1 MTENETDAMPEIQTI
16 HTPLLPKHPRLRFID
31 GAGDGA
37 AGDSG
42 DDGDEGGSGEGSGD
56 DSGDADGT
64 DALGDKGKQALDRM
78 KEQRTA
84 ATKRATAA
92 EKELADFKAAAA
104 LKDKPADEQVLEAAK
119 AEARTEAN
127 TRANERILRADL
139 RAAAT
144 GKLADPA
151 DAALYLNL
159 ADFAVSDDGET
170 DSEALNDAITE
181 LLTRKPHLA
190 AAKQTRF
197 DGSADQGA
205 KGKESKATQLSAQDI
220 KGWSPSQIVEAQ
232 NAGRLDSILGR
243 TK

>member
-1 MTENETDAMPEIQTI
+1 MSEYDADAMPETPI
-16 HTPLLPKHPRLRFID
+16 HTPLMPKHPRLRFID

-42 DDGDEGGSGEGSGD
+42 DEGDEATGDEQEGDGTGDGDG
-56 DSGDADGT
+56 ADE
-64 DALGDKGKQALDRM
+64 LGDKGKQALDRM
-78 KEQRTA
+78 KAERTA
-84 ATKRATAA
+84 AKNEARDAKR
-92 EKELADFKAAAA
+92 ELADFKAAEA
-104 LKDKPADEQVLEAAK
+104 LKSKPADEQALEAAK

-127 TRANERILRADL
+127 KRANDRILRADL

-144 GKLADPA
+144 GKLADPT

-159 ADFAVSDDGET
+159 DDFTVTDDGET
-170 DSEALNDAITE
+170 DSDALNDAITD

-205 KGKESKATQLSAQDI
+205 KGKESKATQLSAEDI
-220 KGWSPSQIVEAQ
+220 KGWSAARIVEAQ
-232 NAGRLDSILGR
+232 NAGRLDVMLGKS
-243 TK
+243 T